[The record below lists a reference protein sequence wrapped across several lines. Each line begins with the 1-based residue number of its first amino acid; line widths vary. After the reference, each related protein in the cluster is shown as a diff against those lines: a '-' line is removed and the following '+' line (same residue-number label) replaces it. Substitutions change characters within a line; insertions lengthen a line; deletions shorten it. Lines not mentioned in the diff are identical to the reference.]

1 MLARSCV
8 RGLLLAC
15 LCSLVVGCGNPSGL
29 DSIQVAAPTQS
40 LTVGQTAQFSA
51 IGTFGNAKHPTT
63 RNLTSGVTWTSST
76 PTVATVSATG
86 LVTAVAAGTT
96 SITAGAVAFN
106 GDVSSSAN
114 LTVTGSTGGTTGGSG
129 GSILSLTIIPSGIV
143 FGTLGDSGQFL
154 AIGTFSNAP
163 FVRDVTN
170 SVTWLT
176 SEPNKFP
183 ITNYGKGAPGGG
195 TENGGVVSAYEASV
209 GDVGATITA
218 EATDSNGSIATAT
231 AGVGCPYVLPNPPNT
246 PGSCFQDVPQ
256 LLTTLTVYNEGL
268 NDTDWDVAAE
278 SATGTPNVI
287 HCGPGDTSGA
297 SVCTATY
304 PSVVFQPFQVPH
316 VPIFPD
322 DPTIIANLPPNTIVI
337 RAKGGAFGGWSWTC
351 TPSKPDG
358 SQPKPGEPPITI
370 HEGEP
375 NYCTVT
381 FGSGTDLTV
390 GAIFN

>member
-1 MLARSCV
+1 M
-8 RGLLLAC
+8 
-15 LCSLVVGCGNPSGL
+15 
-29 DSIQVAAPTQS
+29 
-40 LTVGQTAQFSA
+40 QFSV

-63 RNLTSGVTWTSST
+63 QTLTGGVTWASSNPAVASVDTS
-76 PTVATVSATG
+76 G

-96 SITAGAVAFN
+96 SITAGATAFN
-106 GDVSSSAN
+106 GDVTSSAN
-114 LTVTGSTGGTTGGSG
+114 LTVTGSTGGTNGGSG

-143 FGTLGDSGQFL
+143 FGSLGDSGQFL

-183 ITNYGKGAPGGG
+183 VTNNKSAVPGGG

-209 GDVGATITA
+209 GNVGATITA

-231 AGVGCPYVLPNPPNT
+231 ATVGCPLVEPDPTAHPPV
-246 PGSCFQDVPQ
+246 PGSCYQGGGQ

-268 NDTDWDVAAE
+268 NVTDWDVAAE

-287 HCGPGDTSGA
+287 HCGPGDKSGA

-304 PSVVFQPFQVPH
+304 PLVFQVPH
-316 VPIFPD
+316 VQLFPD
-322 DPTIIANLPPNTIVI
+322 DPRTVANLPPNTILL

-375 NYCTVT
+375 NYCTAPI
-381 FGSGTDLTV
+381 SYTDVTV

>member
-183 ITNYGKGAPGGG
+183 ITNYGNGTPGGG
-195 TENGGVVSAYEASV
+195 TENGGVVSAYEASN
-209 GDVGATITA
+209 GPAGATITA

-231 AGVGCPYVLPNPPNT
+231 ATVGCPLVLPNPPNT
-246 PGSCFQDVPQ
+246 PGSCFNFVPQ
-256 LLTTLTVYNEGL
+256 LLATLTVYNEGL
-268 NDTDWDVAAE
+268 DTTNWLVTAP
-278 SATGTPNVI
+278 SAGTPSTPNVI
-287 HCGPGDTSGA
+287 HCGPGWAADGHTGG

-304 PSVVFQPFQVPH
+304 PLGTTVTLTAPARPA
-316 VPIFPD
+316 
-322 DPTIIANLPPNTIVI
+322 TATLPAV
-337 RAKGGAFGGWSWTC
+337 KFGGWSSTC
-351 TPSKPDG
+351 RNTGTINPDG
-358 SQPKPGEPPITI
+358 
-370 HEGEP
+370 P
-375 NYCTVT
+375 NHCTVT
-381 FGSGTDLTV
+381 LGGPNGIDPNGNPIYLTDVTV
-390 GAIFN
+390 GAIFNDKTP